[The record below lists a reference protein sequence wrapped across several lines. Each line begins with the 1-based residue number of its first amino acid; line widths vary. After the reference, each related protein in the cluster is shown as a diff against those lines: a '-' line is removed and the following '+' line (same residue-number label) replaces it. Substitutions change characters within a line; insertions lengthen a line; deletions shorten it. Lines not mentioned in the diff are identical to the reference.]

1 MRHLA
6 MIFLFLLGVSR
17 SSLIAQNADCES
29 TLNFAA
35 SEFEAGRFYGLPEIL
50 KSCLKS
56 GFSTEQ
62 KIRAYLLLTQA
73 YLILDDPAA
82 AENSYLELLK
92 ADPEY
97 VANPVRDPIDVYY
110 LSKKFT
116 STAIF
121 NPYFRIGANTS
132 LQRTIYSLGTNST
145 MDSVSKDKTY
155 KIGFQIGGGIDW
167 NIDDRW
173 SISLG
178 VNYSKKIIKSSFKD
192 NNSGYQANFTEKQDW
207 LDIPLY
213 LKYSFKDSGRIRP
226 FAYAGI
232 AANLLIGAKLSPDGK
247 DEHAPTFGASQ
258 LSQSPD
264 KDIKQLGMRN
274 FFNSSFVLGGGTKY
288 KVGKN
293 FFYVDL
299 RYMVGL
305 TNVAK
310 NSGFNPLLVQ
320 FQYQSDYFRL
330 DNLSISFG
338 YVKPL
343 YDPRKKKKAV
353 AGLMEKLGIKKSKK

>member
-17 SSLIAQNADCES
+17 SSLIAQNTDCEQ
-29 TLNFAA
+29 TLSLAA
-35 SEFEAGRFYGLPEIL
+35 AEFEAGRFYGLPEIL

-62 KIRAYLLLTQA
+62 KIRAYLLLTQT

-82 AENSYLELLK
+82 AENSYLQLLK

-132 LQRTIYSLGTNST
+132 LQRTIYSLGTSSAI
-145 MDSVSKDKTY
+145 DSVSKDKTY
-155 KIGFQIGGGIDW
+155 KVGFQIGGGVDW
-167 NIDDRW
+167 NINDRW
-173 SISLG
+173 SVSLG
-178 VNYSKKIIKSSFKD
+178 VNYSRKNIQSSFFD
-192 NNSGYQANFTEKQDW
+192 GNSGYQGRFTEKQDW
-207 LDIPLY
+207 FDIPLF
-213 LKYSFKDSGRIRP
+213 LKYSFIDSGKLRP

-232 AANLLIGAKLSPDGK
+232 AANLLIAARLSPEGTDR
-247 DEHAPTFGASQ
+247 HAPTEGASQ

-264 KDIKQLGMRN
+264 VDIKNMRN

-343 YDPRKKKKAV
+343 YNPRKKKKAV
-353 AGLMEKLGIKKSKK
+353 AGLMKKLGIKKSKK